1 MKKEE
6 LPQDESKLKSMT
18 RELCYVKDE
27 NGNYTTE
34 LSTGWQVKSEAL
46 DSAWEDIKERTEDA
60 RKEVVAGNKSPIFY
74 FMELRIMDLIVLSG
88 YTGFWK
94 FTIKRH
100 FKPEVFAK
108 LSENKL
114 KKYAVAFDISVEQLK
129 HFKG

>member
-6 LPQDESKLKSMT
+6 LPQDDSALKSMT

-27 NGNYTTE
+27 NGHYTTE

-46 DSAWEDIKERTEDA
+46 DSAWDDIKERIEDA
-60 RKEVVAGNKSPIFY
+60 RKQVTAGNASPILY
-74 FMELRIMDLIVLSG
+74 FMELRLMDMLVLSG

-94 FTIKRH
+94 FNIKRH
-100 FKPEVFAK
+100 LKPEVFKK
-108 LSENKL
+108 LSDTKL
-114 KKYAVAFDISVEQLK
+114 NKYAQAFDISLDELK